1 MQQPTYAMNASD
13 SDHCGVCDD
22 TGLVALKGTVK
33 QHGVEYSRGVT
44 ACLWCEHGRNK
55 FTRLSAT
62 GNKPDMDYRLED
74 VAGYGDDH
82 RPATPNE
89 VKAALR
95 LMRGNVAK
103 PLPPVHESNATIEA
117 RKTAAAQAAREAERP
132 ADDEAGTP
140 PPHTAPVRE
149 PKPAAPPEPY
159 NPDEIPF

>member
-13 SDHCGVCDD
+13 SDHCRVCDD
-22 TGLVALKGTVK
+22 DGLVELK
-33 QHGVEYSRGVT
+33 SNRGVT
-44 ACLWCEHGRNK
+44 ACLWCEHGRNR

-74 VAGYGDDH
+74 VAGLSDDH

-89 VKAALR
+89 VESALR
-95 LMRGNVAK
+95 MLRGNVVK
-103 PLPPVHESNATIEA
+103 RPPIVFESEQTIEA

-132 ADDEAGTP
+132 S
-140 PPHTAPVRE
+140 E
-149 PKPAAPPEPY
+149 PARPSPAAPPEPY